1 MIAYSA
7 HLFIAIKRSGSMRD
21 LLEKNFVKSNRKHLT
36 LQGSLGILFILA
48 LLLAACGAGESTSG
62 SSSSVPTSAHAPAQQ
77 SGSSSS
83 QGSTSSSSKGSSSS
97 ASYGPQHLIKS
108 LQVNMQVKDTRQV
121 ASNLQSWISTTDSRS
136 SSDGIDYE
144 QTGDNLYTV
153 SMTFSVES
161 TEYTQI
167 EEYLAGYAEQHGG
180 KLLSLHESVQDVT
193 NDYVDTQSQLTNLR
207 GEQQRL
213 LVLLSNS
220 TALGD
225 IITVEDKLTN
235 VEGQIQDIEAHLN
248 ALKSQ
253 TTFYTVTINLQPMAP
268 AATTPPTQQAP
279 WNIGQVFH
287 DSWSAVLS
295 FGQVLTTFLI
305 WLLSISIYLVPAA
318 LIAWFIW
325 RRTHPRRVM
334 ASPRDP
340 SQLGL

>member
-1 MIAYSA
+1 
-7 HLFIAIKRSGSMRD
+7 MRD
-21 LLEKNFVKSNRKHLT
+21 LLKKNFVKSNRKRLT

-48 LLLAACGAGESTSG
+48 LFLAACGAGTST
-62 SSSSVPTSAHAPAQQ
+62 SSSSGVAASANAPVQQ

-83 QGSTSSSSKGSSSS
+83 QGSSSSSSKGSRSS
-97 ASYGPQHLIKS
+97 ASYGPQYLIKS

-136 SSDGIDYE
+136 SSAGIDYE

-193 NDYVDTQSQLTNLR
+193 NDYIDTQSQLTNLR
-207 GEQQRL
+207 GEQERL

-268 AATTPPTQQAP
+268 AATPPPTQQAP
-279 WNIGQVFH
+279 WSIGQVFH

-318 LIAWFIW
+318 LIGWYIW
-325 RRTHPRRVM
+325 RRTHPRRVV

>member
-1 MIAYSA
+1 
-7 HLFIAIKRSGSMRD
+7 MRD
-21 LLEKNFVKSNRKHLT
+21 LFEKNFLKSNRKRIT

-48 LLLAACGAGESTSG
+48 LLLAACGAGTSTAAG
-62 SSSSVPTSAHAPAQQ
+62 TSYSMPASANAPVQH
-77 SGSSSS
+77 SDSSSS
-83 QGSTSSSSKGSSSS
+83 QGSTTSSGQKSNSS
-97 ASYGPQHLIKS
+97 ASYGPQYLIKS

-121 ASNLQSWISTTDSRS
+121 ASDLQAWISTTDPGS
-136 SSDGIDYE
+136 SSAGIDYE
-144 QTGDNLYTV
+144 QAGDNLYTV

-161 TEYTQI
+161 RQYTQI
-167 EEYLAGYAEQHGG
+167 EEYLAGYAQQHGG
-180 KLLSLHESVQDVT
+180 NLLSLHESVQDVT
-193 NDYVDTQSQLTNLR
+193 NDYIDTQSQLTNLR
-207 GEQQRL
+207 GEQERL
-213 LVLLSNS
+213 LVLLSNT

-235 VEGQIQDIEAHLN
+235 VEGQIEDIEAHLN

-253 TTFYTVTINLQPMAP
+253 TTYYTVTIYLQPLALAAP
-268 AATTPPTQQAP
+268 PPPQQAP
-279 WNIGQVFH
+279 WSIGQVFH

-295 FGQVLTTFLI
+295 FGQVLATFLI

-318 LIAWFIW
+318 LIVWFIW

>member
-21 LLEKNFVKSNRKHLT
+21 LLKKDFVKSNRKRVT

-48 LLLAACGAGESTSG
+48 LLLAACGTAETSG
-62 SSSSVPTSAHAPAQQ
+62 SSSYGVAAPANAPVQQ
-77 SGSSSS
+77 SRSSSS
-83 QGSTSSSSKGSSSS
+83 QGSSSSSSKGSSSS
-97 ASYGPQHLIKS
+97 ASYGPQYLIKS
-108 LQVNMQVKDTRQV
+108 LQVNMRVKDTRQV
-121 ASNLQSWISTTDSRS
+121 ASNLQSWISTTDSCS
-136 SSDGIDYE
+136 SSAGIDYE
-144 QTGDNLYTV
+144 QTGANLYTV

-161 TEYTQI
+161 IAYTQI

-207 GEQQRL
+207 GEQERL
-213 LVLLSNS
+213 LVLLSNT

-268 AATTPPTQQAP
+268 ATPPPTQQAP

-295 FGQVLTTFLI
+295 FGQVLATFLI

-318 LIAWFIW
+318 LIGWYIW
-325 RRTHPRRVM
+325 RRTHPKRVV